1 MPLEQSAPKK
11 TFFPQSSGRISAWSM
26 VSAFRLR
33 LGAGCGCG
41 RTVAGLVGTGGAS
54 RFRLA
59 SAASRLPRSTR
70 PRFLRESRL
79 PVLNGLLARHTVSL
93 PSHIRASK
101 CWVVYPTTAD
111 NYFAPKPGTMPPTQ
125 PVLEGAVV
133 YTTAADNSRR
143 SISHTLSRV
152 TSGGSATYLLAVFE
166 RIACKEARFTM
177 ASS

>member
-41 RTVAGLVGTGGAS
+41 RTVAGLVGTGDAS

-101 CWVVYPTTAD
+101 CCETAL
-111 NYFAPKPGTMPPTQ
+111 FLQRAPCSRSPREPERPRTRSEAAQLPELAPLGWPRGQTGPEPPFPGAEFIDCT
-125 PVLEGAVV
+125 
-133 YTTAADNSRR
+133 RR
-143 SISHTLSRV
+143 SPS
-152 TSGGSATYLLAVFE
+152 
-166 RIACKEARFTM
+166 C
-177 ASS
+177 